1 MLVVGLMSGTS
12 ADGIEAA
19 LCEISGAPPA
29 LAANVLSSISLPF
42 DPELQRRIH
51 HAARAETSD
60 VEQICLLNT
69 ELGEMFALAAL
80 RLITQAGLTPAGVD
94 LIVSSGQTVWHAVA
108 ETGGVLATLQIGESS
123 VIAERTGITTIG
135 NLRARDVAAGG
146 HGAPLVSYVDWLL
159 LRHPSHW
166 RAVQNIGGIGNV
178 TFLPPL
184 SDGKATALAFDTGP
198 GNALIDWLA
207 AAVTNGT
214 YTYDEDSFLARQ
226 GQVDEA
232 WLAEL
237 LEHPYFRR
245 TPPKT
250 TGRELFS
257 PAMAE
262 TLLAQGRVR
271 GLPNT
276 HLIATITALTADSI
290 SDAYRRFAPS
300 PPAEVIVAG
309 GGARNPALMD
319 RLRARLPDARVLTLD
334 ELGIASQTKEAL
346 AFALI
351 GYETWHNRPGSLPA
365 LTGVSHPVVLG
376 QITPGDNY
384 SRLIRS
390 TFGGQP

>member
-1 MLVVGLMSGTS
+1 MRVVGLMSGTS
-12 ADGIEAA
+12 ADGIEAV

-29 LAANVLSSISLPF
+29 LTAGVVASISYPF
-42 DPELQRRIH
+42 DPDLQRRIH
-51 HAARAETSD
+51 RAARAETSD
-60 VEQICLLNT
+60 VEQICLLNA
-69 ELGEMFALAAL
+69 ELGELFALASL
-80 RLITQAGLTPAGVD
+80 RLIAQAGLTPADID

-159 LRHPSHW
+159 LRHPAHW

-178 TFLPPL
+178 TFLPPQ
-184 SDGKATALAFDTGP
+184 SDAQSRPLAFDTGP
-198 GNALIDWLA
+198 GNALIDWVT
-207 AAVTNGT
+207 AAVTGGT
-214 YTYDEDSFLARQ
+214 HTYDEDGFLARQ
-226 GQVDEA
+226 GQADEA

-237 LEHPYFRR
+237 LGHPYYRR

-262 TLLAQGRVR
+262 SLLAQGRTR
-271 GLPNT
+271 GLT
-276 HLIATITALTADSI
+276 DAGIVATVTALTADSI
-290 SDAYRRFAPS
+290 ADAYARFAPS

-319 RLRARLPDARVLTLD
+319 RLRARLPGARVLALD
-334 ELGIASQTKEAL
+334 ELGVASQTKEAL
-346 AFALI
+346 AFAMI
-351 GYETWHNRPGSLPA
+351 GYETWHHRPGSLPE
-365 LTGVSHPVVLG
+365 LTGASHPVVLG
-376 QITPGDNY
+376 QITPADNFP
-384 SRLIRS
+384 RLIQS